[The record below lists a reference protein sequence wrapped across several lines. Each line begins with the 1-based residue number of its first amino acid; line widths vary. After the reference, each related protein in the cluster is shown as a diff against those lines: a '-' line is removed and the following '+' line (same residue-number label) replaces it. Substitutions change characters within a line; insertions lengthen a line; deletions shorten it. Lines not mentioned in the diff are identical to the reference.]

1 MEINQNLN
9 RFLFVKYLEYLLA
22 LPQTRKN
29 DSLIDCTIH
38 LMQELPDTEDSLH
51 ARD

>member
-1 MEINQNLN
+1 MDIELKAELENYLA
-9 RFLFVKYLEYLLA
+9 FLLSQ
-22 LPQTRKN
+22 PQTRKN
-29 DSLIDCTIH
+29 IPLIDCTIH